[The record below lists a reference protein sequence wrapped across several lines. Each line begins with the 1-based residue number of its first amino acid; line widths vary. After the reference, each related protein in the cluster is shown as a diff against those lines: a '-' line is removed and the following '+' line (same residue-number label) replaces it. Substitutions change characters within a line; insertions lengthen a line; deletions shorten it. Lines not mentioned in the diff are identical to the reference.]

1 MPIIF
6 VLCLFLQC
14 DLSENI
20 KKNRKENIRGERKIT
35 MRVEWTNKIIVVCI
49 EKIRTE

>member
-6 VLCLFLQC
+6 IWCSFLQC

-20 KKNRKENIRGERKIT
+20 TKKREENIRGEGKMT
-35 MRVEWTNKIIVVCI
+35 RVEWTNKIIVVHI
-49 EKIRTE
+49 ERIINE